1 MKSVAAVAILA
12 GLAAAYPGELI
23 RKRALEP
30 REGCPRDLT
39 PGQFEFPHY
48 ITQISRS
55 EPDKKFGPQLN
66 GVFTANDI
74 ASIFSFD
81 VPVERSDANCTLE
94 FIFPAKAQLKT
105 SNFEYQGGGELSPSV
120 SLFSAYFGHR
130 LLLLLRIQSWF
141 LPQRRHYMEQPACA
155 RPIS

>member
-1 MKSVAAVAILA
+1 MKSVAAVAMLA
-12 GLAAAYPGELI
+12 GLAAAYPGEIL

-48 ITQISRS
+48 ITQISKS

-66 GVFTANDI
+66 GVFTPNDI

-81 VPVERSDANCTLE
+81 VPIERSDANCTLE

-105 SNFEYQGGGELSPSV
+105 SNFDYQGGGESSTSVGLFCTDLS
-120 SLFSAYFGHR
+120 HR
-130 LLLLLRIQSWF
+130 FLLLLGLQPWI
-141 LPQRRHYMEQPACA
+141 LPQC
-155 RPIS
+155 